1 MDRAMPGVLSVNIQA
16 VALRPMSASS
26 KACQLQDWQTNHKLE
41 CSRLLAMT
49 QQATH
54 PAALSDALLV
64 ARVLRKEAAQHHSS
78 DAPLRSES
86 LLPSDLV
93 WFDEDR
99 SEMQSLASWLTTHH
113 AKLFPEVEEMLCRFR
128 SNNFTITDELLLDV
142 GADQDAESS
151 NSDHKVLVQQAAAW
165 CEAAAVATSP
175 ESAIELYRRSLNA
188 REKCLSNPWNV
199 LILEVHSQML
209 TLHIE
214 MGNGHDAVQTA
225 RAIYAFYK
233 RLYHPNHPLTGLHL
247 YTLGD
252 LESQCHDDGGAVQH
266 LNEALRI
273 LTITHGAN
281 HAMVQTLKARM
292 NEFRPSVPP
301 LPRRSQQRSSSLPT
315 MLPQS
320 MEFEPEP
327 EYIESCAWSQVD
339 VHGTLPPRRSGAL
352 GVVHENHM
360 YIFGGYDGRDGN
372 YFNDL
377 FYFNF
382 GTAEVFPLHDGL
394 ASQTCPL
401 TLLGSLLDTRRWSEM
416 PSSSSVVRPESR
428 TDHIMVLHDA
438 NIYIFG
444 GYNGSSRFNN
454 MYRYEIPAKS
464 WRKVDAIGSLPSGR
478 FGHTGAVHESSH
490 RLIVFG
496 GWDGRDTLDD
506 LHQYE
511 FATNTWSPMVTSGR
525 APPHRYR
532 HTAVIFDTS
541 MFVFGGVDKAHSRF
555 NDLQRLDMTTN
566 TWTEVHTTGFVP
578 SSRTFHRAVVVLNRM
593 YLLGG
598 YDGTD
603 RLHDLYSIHVGPLS
617 PPSLLALC
625 ASYARR
631 NVDDILA
638 YTSFKGVPQCPPPLH
653 QGRAA
658 MAHANSAM
666 TNHHMT
672 LQTQGDKP
680 GRAACVCGHGT
691 AHHERID
698 ERKLIGEPYNARMMV
713 GGAMG
718 GPGGATSS
726 TSKGKVYLLYSL
738 YKRIF
743 DGGPADDSPDHEIAD
758 A

>member
-1 MDRAMPGVLSVNIQA
+1 M
-16 VALRPMSASS
+16 
-26 KACQLQDWQTNHKLE
+26 
-41 CSRLLAMT
+41 
-49 QQATH
+49 
-54 PAALSDALLV
+54 
-64 ARVLRKEAAQHHSS
+64 
-78 DAPLRSES
+78 
-86 LLPSDLV
+86 
-93 WFDEDR
+93 
-99 SEMQSLASWLTTHH
+99 
-113 AKLFPEVEEMLCRFR
+113 
-128 SNNFTITDELLLDV
+128 
-142 GADQDAESS
+142 
-151 NSDHKVLVQQAAAW
+151 
-165 CEAAAVATSP
+165 
-175 ESAIELYRRSLNA
+175 Y
-188 REKCLSNPWNV
+188 
-199 LILEVHSQML
+199 
-209 TLHIE
+209 
-214 MGNGHDAVQTA
+214 
-225 RAIYAFYK
+225 
-233 RLYHPNHPLTGLHL
+233 
-247 YTLGD
+247 
-252 LESQCHDDGGAVQH
+252 
-266 LNEALRI
+266 
-273 LTITHGAN
+273 
-281 HAMVQTLKARM
+281 
-292 NEFRPSVPP
+292 
-301 LPRRSQQRSSSLPT
+301 SQQRSSSLPT

-327 EYIESCAWSQVD
+327 EYIDERRWERIETLGDGYSPRTGHTVVSHNATLYVFGGTDRRRRQQDLFQFDIESCAWSQVD

-382 GTAEVFPLHDGL
+382 
-394 ASQTCPL
+394 
-401 TLLGSLLDTRRWSEM
+401 DTRRWSEI

-464 WRKVDAIGSLPSGR
+464 WRKVDAVGSLPSGR

-638 YTSFKGVPQCPPPLH
+638 YTSFKGVPQCGTKKMVMMSCPFIVVVLDDVIFQRDGDNVLRGKCAQCRDGRCSVYKLSRAASSTDAANPTPAGPPPLH

-658 MAHANSAM
+658 MAHANSAV

-698 ERKLIGEPYNARMMV
+698 ERKLIGEPCNARMMV

>member
-64 ARVLRKEAAQHHSS
+64 ARVLRKEATQHHSS
-78 DAPLRSES
+78 DASLRSES

-301 LPRRSQQRSSSLPT
+301 LPPRSQQRSSSLPT

-327 EYIESCAWSQVD
+327 EYI
-339 VHGTLPPRRSGAL
+339 
-352 GVVHENHM
+352 
-360 YIFGGYDGRDGN
+360 
-372 YFNDL
+372 
-377 FYFNF
+377 
-382 GTAEVFPLHDGL
+382 
-394 ASQTCPL
+394 
-401 TLLGSLLDTRRWSEM
+401 DTRRWSEM

>member
-1 MDRAMPGVLSVNIQA
+1 M
-16 VALRPMSASS
+16 
-26 KACQLQDWQTNHKLE
+26 
-41 CSRLLAMT
+41 
-49 QQATH
+49 
-54 PAALSDALLV
+54 
-64 ARVLRKEAAQHHSS
+64 
-78 DAPLRSES
+78 
-86 LLPSDLV
+86 
-93 WFDEDR
+93 
-99 SEMQSLASWLTTHH
+99 
-113 AKLFPEVEEMLCRFR
+113 
-128 SNNFTITDELLLDV
+128 
-142 GADQDAESS
+142 
-151 NSDHKVLVQQAAAW
+151 
-165 CEAAAVATSP
+165 
-175 ESAIELYRRSLNA
+175 Y
-188 REKCLSNPWNV
+188 
-199 LILEVHSQML
+199 
-209 TLHIE
+209 
-214 MGNGHDAVQTA
+214 
-225 RAIYAFYK
+225 
-233 RLYHPNHPLTGLHL
+233 
-247 YTLGD
+247 
-252 LESQCHDDGGAVQH
+252 
-266 LNEALRI
+266 
-273 LTITHGAN
+273 
-281 HAMVQTLKARM
+281 
-292 NEFRPSVPP
+292 
-301 LPRRSQQRSSSLPT
+301 SQQRSSSLPT

-327 EYIESCAWSQVD
+327 EYIDERRWERIETLGDGYSPRTGHTVVSHNATLYVFGGTDRRRRQQDLFQFDIESCAWSQVD

-382 GTAEVFPLHDGL
+382 
-394 ASQTCPL
+394 
-401 TLLGSLLDTRRWSEM
+401 DTRRWSEI

-464 WRKVDAIGSLPSGR
+464 WRKVDAVGSLPSGR

-638 YTSFKGVPQCPPPLH
+638 YTSFKGVPQC
-653 QGRAA
+653 R
-658 MAHANSAM
+658 
-666 TNHHMT
+666 
-672 LQTQGDKP
+672 
-680 GRAACVCGHGT
+680 C
-691 AHHERID
+691 
-698 ERKLIGEPYNARMMV
+698 
-713 GGAMG
+713 
-718 GPGGATSS
+718 
-726 TSKGKVYLLYSL
+726 
-738 YKRIF
+738 IF
-743 DGGPADDSPDHEIAD
+743 DDCMYFENRCFENINCGRCREVLLAECCLFCGRCS
-758 A
+758 

>member
-1 MDRAMPGVLSVNIQA
+1 MIEVDMLRLRKPCNSERFSPFFK
-16 VALRPMSASS
+16 ALRS
-26 KACQLQDWQTNHKLE
+26 
-41 CSRLLAMT
+41 
-49 QQATH
+49 
-54 PAALSDALLV
+54 
-64 ARVLRKEAAQHHSS
+64 
-78 DAPLRSES
+78 
-86 LLPSDLV
+86 PSHMV
-93 WFDEDR
+93 
-99 SEMQSLASWLTTHH
+99 H
-113 AKLFPEVEEMLCRFR
+113 
-128 SNNFTITDELLLDV
+128 
-142 GADQDAESS
+142 QDAESS
-151 NSDHKVLVQQAAAW
+151 NSDHKVLLQQAAAW

-301 LPRRSQQRSSSLPT
+301 LPPRSQQRSSSLPT

-382 GTAEVFPLHDGL
+382 
-394 ASQTCPL
+394 
-401 TLLGSLLDTRRWSEM
+401 DTRRWSEM